1 MSFQQPKITIEKTS
15 NEKVLDILAFGTV
28 AGIWL
33 MTLLRYPALPER
45 IPIHFDGSGAINGW
59 GNKSTIFLLP
69 VIATFIVVLL
79 GYARKHPEWYNY
91 PIKVTPE
98 NAQALYMGTN
108 RMLSWINY
116 IVILLFAVIQMS
128 LLDAARNHAT
138 PNYFALI
145 WVLVAALVV
154 LPIIQV
160 IRFMRKK

>member
-1 MSFQQPKITIEKTS
+1 MLSRPKITIEKTS

-33 MTLLRYPALPER
+33 MTLVRYPALPDR

-69 VIATFIVVLL
+69 VIATFIVFLL
-79 GYARKHPEWYNY
+79 NYVRKHPEWYNY
-91 PIKVTPE
+91 PVKVTSE
-98 NAQALYMGTN
+98 NAEALYMGTS
-108 RMLSWINY
+108 RMLCWINY
-116 IVILLFAVIQMS
+116 MVILLFAVIQMS

-145 WVLVAALVV
+145 WVLVAALVL
-154 LPIIQV
+154 LPLIQV
-160 IRFMRKK
+160 ISFMRKK